1 MKRIESNQVGID
13 TKLKGENE
21 FEKIIRAWI
30 RFCGR
35 HTRLEKPISISRSE
49 PTYSTLSYFLFGTGV
64 RDFFYEP
71 INGLVHGPAEFFE
84 GLENGSLSLV
94 RGVFVG
100 VVRGAA
106 NVTGVLI
113 ILPIS

>member
-1 MKRIESNQVGID
+1 MQPAAAAEIQEVVPNEANRIESNQVGID

-71 INGLVHGPAEFFE
+71 INGLACA
-84 GLENGSLSLV
+84 
-94 RGVFVG
+94 R
-100 VVRGAA
+100 AC
-106 NVTGVLI
+106 
-113 ILPIS
+113 